1 LNYKNQIFGNII
13 FLADL
18 ITAQIPADRYFE
30 MWIGMQLTRH
40 SNAERI
46 VAANWVDGS
55 PMDYGNPVAIVPGT
69 APWANTET
77 PEPNNAKVK
86 ENGQENC
93 VQIRREGWFDNFC
106 DHPLSGFL
114 CQKLIK

>member
-1 LNYKNQIFGNII
+1 
-13 FLADL
+13 LADL
-18 ITAQIPADRYFE
+18 ITRLIPADQYFE
-30 MWIGMQLTRH
+30 LWIGMQLTRH
-40 SNAERI
+40 SKEENRI
-46 VAANWVDGS
+46 IEAIWRDGS
-55 PMDYGNPVAIVPGT
+55 PVDYGNPVGLVPGT
-69 APWANTET
+69 APWANTEG

-106 DHPLSGFL
+106 SSPESGFI